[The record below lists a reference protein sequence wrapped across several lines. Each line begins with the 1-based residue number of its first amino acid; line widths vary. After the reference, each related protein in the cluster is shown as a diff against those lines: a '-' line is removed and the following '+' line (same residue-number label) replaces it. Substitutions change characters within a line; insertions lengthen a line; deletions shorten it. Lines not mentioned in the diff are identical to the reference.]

1 MAELTGKYAKLR
13 NDLKIALL
21 AGKSAE
27 RANPED
33 GGTCNF
39 DSPTLILPRWRKA
52 LVKQAAK
59 EAGSNCFEWKSF
71 GVSGEFVFSTLTG
84 GQGNAR
90 TRNAEAV
97 KNMLKTMGYDASMYY
112 QMD

>member
-13 NDLKIALL
+13 DDLKIAIL
-21 AGKSAE
+21 AGKFAE
-27 RANPED
+27 QANPED

-52 LVKQAAK
+52 LVKQAAE
-59 EAGSNCFEWKSF
+59 EAGTSCFEWKSF
-71 GVSGEFVFSTLTG
+71 GISGEFVFTPHAR

-90 TRNAEAV
+90 TRNARAV
-97 KNMLKTMGYDASMYY
+97 MNMLKTMGYDASMYY
-112 QMD
+112 YID

>member
-13 NDLKIALL
+13 DDLKIALL

-27 RANPED
+27 QANPED

-52 LVKQAAK
+52 LVKQAAE
-59 EAGSNCFEWKSF
+59 EAGTSCFEWKSF
-71 GVSGEFVFSTLTG
+71 GISGEFVFSPLTG

-90 TRNAEAV
+90 TRNAKAV
-97 KNMLKTMGYDASMYY
+97 MNMLKTMSYDASMYY

>member
-13 NDLKIALL
+13 DDLKIALL

-27 RANPED
+27 QANPED

-52 LVKQAAK
+52 LVKQAAE
-59 EAGSNCFEWKSF
+59 EAGTSCFEWKF
-71 GVSGEFVFSTLTG
+71 GIPGKFVFTPLTG

-97 KNMLKTMGYDASMYY
+97 KNMLKTMGYDAYMYY